1 MNLQSNE
8 TSLLSCV
15 PIELVRFITTL
26 YFVPVAVTKL
36 QFISERVR
44 SSHSEGSGGTG
55 LTLMATSVGG
65 VYVVETP
72 YCSVLNDSIE

>member
-26 YFVPVAVTKL
+26 YFVLVAVTKL
-36 QFISERVR
+36 QFLSERVR
-44 SSHSEGSGGTG
+44 SSHLEDGGRG
-55 LTLMATSVGG
+55 LPLMATSVGG

-72 YCSVLNDSIE
+72 YCSVVNYNIE